1 MARLAIGLMSGSS
14 ADGVDAVL
22 LESGAAGCRVLGHAH
37 HPYSPALQHSL
48 LRCGE
53 EEHRISP
60 RELAELDAEVGE
72 AQAAAAAAL
81 IETCPE
87 ARRAELVGMHGQ
99 TVCHIPP
106 RNSLQL
112 GNPGPLL
119 AQLQIPV
126 VCDMR
131 RGDLALGGQ
140 GAPLVSPFHAEAF
153 GAGANWRVALNLGG
167 IANVSWL
174 PPRHGG
180 SLTGYD
186 TGPANGLLD
195 AWHAR
200 HRGGAFDEGGAWAA
214 SGEVLPDLLEA
225 WLAHPFFA
233 QAPPKSTGR
242 GTFRLESLLERAAP
256 EANARAE
263 DVQRTLLELSARSVA
278 DALQKDDRAIEAV
291 ILCGGGARNRCLS
304 KRIAELLAPVPVQH
318 AEQHGIGA
326 DQVEAAAMAWLALRR
341 LDGLPATRASV
352 TGASANA
359 VCGALHLPP
368 RAGADSS
375 AS

>member
-1 MARLAIGLMSGSS
+1 MPRLAIGLMSGTS

-22 LESGAAGCRVLGHAH
+22 LESGTAGCRVLGHAH
-37 HPYSPALQHSL
+37 HPYRQPLRDAL

-60 RELAELDAEVGE
+60 RDLAELDAEVGE
-72 AQAAAAAAL
+72 GQAEAAAAL
-81 IETCPE
+81 LDACPE
-87 ARRAELVGMHGQ
+87 ARRAEVIGMHGQ

-119 AQLQIPV
+119 ARLQIAV
-126 VCDMR
+126 VCDLR

-140 GAPLVSPFHAEAF
+140 GAPLVPPFHAEAF
-153 GAGANWRVALNLGG
+153 GAGAGWRVALNLGG

-174 PPRHGG
+174 PPREGG
-180 SLTGYD
+180 TLSGYD
-186 TGPANGLLD
+186 TGPGNGLLD
-195 AWHAR
+195 AWHAL
-200 HRGGAFDEGGAWAA
+200 HCGGAFDEDGAWAA
-214 SGEVLPDLLEA
+214 SGELLPELLEA

-242 GTFRLESLLERAAP
+242 GSFRLESLFARAAP
-256 EANARAE
+256 RSDARAE

-278 DALQKDDRAIEAV
+278 DALRKDGRAIEAV
-291 ILCGGGARNRCLS
+291 ILCGGGARNGCLS
-304 KRIAELLAPVPVQH
+304 RRLAELLAPVPLRH
-318 AEQHGIGA
+318 AEDYGIGA

-341 LDGLPATRASV
+341 LDGLPVTRASV
-352 TGASANA
+352 TGAAADA

-368 RAGADSS
+368 RTGADRS
-375 AS
+375 AN